1 MPRQN
6 RVTPFGT
13 LEADAARGDFM
24 GNRGCL
30 HDADGVLGATRWRH
44 ANWVTC
50 TLTSD
55 GPPRTI
61 MQPNCYTE
69 LFFLD
74 EAVALAAGHRPCAQ
88 CRRNAFD
95 TFAWAWQRAHRLERP
110 AHAPAIDRALHA
122 ARVTRDRRQIRTMIR
137 LSDVPC
143 GAFVSSERRPTEAW
157 LVWTNGLHLWSHSGY
172 VAREKRSEVVV
183 QLLTP
188 VPTCAVLSAG
198 YRPALHASVAEGR
211 IEPNRT

>member
-24 GNRGCL
+24 GNHGCL
-30 HDADGVLGATRWRH
+30 HDADGVLGATRWSH
-44 ANWVTC
+44 PNWVTC

-88 CRRNAFD
+88 CRRDAFD
-95 TFAWAWQRAHRLERP
+95 DFAWAWQRAHRLERP
-110 AHAPAIDRALHA
+110 ARAPAIDRALHA
-122 ARVTRDRRQIRTMIR
+122 ARVTRDRRQIRAMIR

-143 GAFVSSERRPTEAW
+143 GAFVSSELRPTEAW
-157 LVWTNGLHLWSHSGY
+157 LV
-172 VAREKRSEVVV
+172 
-183 QLLTP
+183 
-188 VPTCAVLSAG
+188 
-198 YRPALHASVAEGR
+198 
-211 IEPNRT
+211 